1 MALSC
6 QKIDVYASSLEESGS
21 PQQFV
26 QLAEYFNNLNNHA
39 DAGKFYGL
47 AKDYDTV
54 NLYLLKRVSIIWD
67 I

>member
-6 QKIDVYASSLEESGS
+6 QKVEIYAAALEESGS

-26 QLAEYFNNLNNHA
+26 QLAEYYNTLNNHA

-54 NLYLLKRVSIIWD
+54 SICMTRIHMTQ